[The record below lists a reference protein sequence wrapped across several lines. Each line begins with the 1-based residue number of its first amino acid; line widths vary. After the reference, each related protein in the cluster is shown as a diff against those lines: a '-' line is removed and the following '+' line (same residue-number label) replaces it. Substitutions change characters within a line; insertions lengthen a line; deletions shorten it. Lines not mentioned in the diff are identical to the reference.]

1 MIPLSPIIGL
11 GTFVTKAIAMIWLKK
26 NQQRHQE
33 SMDNQALLAS
43 VDRSRAEARS
53 DQSPEASIARRT
65 VIISMTMALVVVPVL
80 APLFGIPV
88 AVSWNEIDPGFLWG
102 ADREVVKWATYGDPK
117 LATVAVAPVL
127 YDLYAMMIGY
137 YVGGKVK

>member
-1 MIPLSPIIGL
+1 
-11 GTFVTKAIAMIWLKK
+11 
-26 NQQRHQE
+26 
-33 SMDNQALLAS
+33 MDNQALLAS

-65 VIISMTMALVVVPVL
+65 VIISMTMALVVVPVM